1 MELNQSIDLLVQ
13 SNKLYTQYWKENAL
27 FTPQWWFLL
36 VLMILPWYIWWK
48 AVDKRRVLKILAFGF
63 LITVIVSI
71 FDKLGSV
78 LGLWAYPYNLFPVGL
93 RLYPMD
99 LSVLPV
105 TYMLLY
111 QYAPKWKKYIII
123 TTIFGLS
130 GIVVEYLFIWM
141 GIYRVIH
148 WHPLISVPIY
158 IAIAILCKWLVDSF
172 ANKLPQQTLE

>member
-13 SNKLYTQYWKENAL
+13 SNKLYFHYWKGNAL
-27 FTPQWWFLL
+27 FTAQWWFLL
-36 VLMILPWYIWWK
+36 VLMILPWYIFWK
-48 AVDKRRVLKILAFGF
+48 AVDKRLMLKTLLFGY

-71 FDKLGSV
+71 LDKLGSV

-105 TYMLLY
+105 TYMLIY
-111 QYAPKWKKYIII
+111 YFAPEWKKYIIFN
-123 TTIFGLS
+123 TVFGLS
-130 GIVVEYLFIWM
+130 GIIVEYLFIWM
-141 GIYRVIH
+141 GIYRVIN

-158 IAIAILCKWLVDSF
+158 IALAILCKWPVDAF
-172 ANKLPQQTLE
+172 IKILPQQTLE